1 MLSNSPIVD
10 VEVDGQTV
18 TLALWDTCTAE
29 EYERL
34 RPLCYH
40 GANAIL
46 LCFAIDS
53 PDSLD
58 SVTTKWVPEV
68 LRYCAGVPLV
78 LVGCKS
84 DLRETSQRPVTWEE
98 VRSSSFTFTMGF
110 GLFVPKPFLQLVWL
124 SATSSTS
131 GCDSQAADDSFPPPY
146 LGHGRCAENWC
157 SEVP

>member
-98 VRSSSFTFTMGF
+98 GMAVAQKIGAVKYLECSAKSGEGVREVLKNGACVALSSSLTT
-110 GLFVPKPFLQLVWL
+110 
-124 SATSSTS
+124 A
-131 GCDSQAADDSFPPPY
+131 GCLD
-146 LGHGRCAENWC
+146 GC
-157 SEVP
+157 SCVVF